1 VNLKEAEEIL
11 KFDSNKQLYE
21 AIKTK
26 LLSEVVAVQIHP
38 NVSERI
44 EIHLSLKEKD

>member
-26 LLSEVVAVQIHP
+26 LLS
-38 NVSERI
+38 
-44 EIHLSLKEKD
+44 